1 MKKFIYYILFSV
13 FLLNIFCTN
22 TIASTNTY
30 ERTKD
35 NLRVPSSVNSSKTDI
50 ILNTP
55 SVNEKEKIY
64 DFAKL
69 IDDSYEYNILE
80 KIEEF
85 VNAYNMDMVVV
96 TIDTYTKRT
105 PTEYADDF
113 YDYNYFGK
121 NKNRDGILLL
131 IDMYQREVAIS
142 TTGHAI
148 LVYDDERIDYMLDN
162 LEYYLKTS
170 KYKNAIESFIEDSSM
185 YAKEGIPSSNKYAHI
200 DENGNYVVIKPFPW
214 VIIILISIV
223 ITVVVM
229 LILLSRHKMVR
240 LASTA
245 RYYLTCINITN
256 RQDRF
261 ITTFTTKTKIELPS
275 GGSSGGGGSS
285 THSSSSGSSHGGGSR
300 GF

>member
-1 MKKFIYYILFSV
+1 MKKIIYYILFSV
-13 FLLNIFCTN
+13 FLFNILCMNTN
-22 TIASTNTY
+22 ASTNTY

-35 NLRVPSSVNSSKTDI
+35 NLRVPSSVNSSKIDI

-69 IDDSYEYNILE
+69 IDDSYEANILE

-85 VNAYNMDMVVV
+85 INTYNMDMVVV
-96 TIDTYTKRT
+96 TVDTYTKRT
-105 PTEYADDF
+105 ATEYADDF

-142 TTGHAI
+142 TTGQAI

-162 LEYYLKTS
+162 LEYYLKDS
-170 KYKNAIESFIEDSSM
+170 KYKSAIESFIEDSSM
-185 YAKEGIPSSNKYAHI
+185 YAKAGIPSSNKYAHI

-214 VIIILISIV
+214 VIIILISLA

-229 LILLSRHKMVR
+229 LILLSRHKMIR

-245 RYYLTCINITN
+245 RYYLTGINITN

-261 ITTFTTKTKIELPS
+261 ITTFTTKTRLS
-275 GGSSGGGGSS
+275 SSSGSSYGGGGSS
-285 THSSSSGSSHGGGSR
+285 THTSSSGSSHGGGSR
-300 GF
+300 RF

>member
-22 TIASTNTY
+22 TSASTNTY
-30 ERTKD
+30 ERTRD
-35 NLRVPSSVNSSKTDI
+35 NLRVPSSVNSSKTNT

-69 IDDSYEYNILE
+69 IDDSYEANILE
-80 KIEEF
+80 KLENFIDT
-85 VNAYNMDMVVV
+85 YNMDMVVV
-96 TIDTYTKRT
+96 TVDTYTRRT
-105 PTEYADDF
+105 ATEFADDF

-131 IDMYQREVAIS
+131 IDMYQRQVAIS

-162 LEYYLKTS
+162 LEYYLKDS
-170 KYKNAIESFIEDSSM
+170 KYISAIESFIEDSSM

-214 VIIILISIV
+214 VIIILISLA

-229 LILLSRHKMVR
+229 LILLSRHKMIR

-245 RYYLTCINITN
+245 RYYLTGINITN

-261 ITTFTTKTKIELPS
+261 ITTFTTKTRIESSS
-275 GGSSGGGGSS
+275 GGSSGGGSS